1 MQRDKLIED
10 WFNGSQALQRAW
22 KARFYVQM
30 GDQKLTV
37 GQVMMLFYLAEKHP
51 VSSKQI
57 ASDMQN
63 SKSAVAQLLDS
74 LDEMQLITRH
84 HDPSDRRIMYVSL
97 SKAGSDSVKSLQ
109 ERRRAFFDE
118 VAQALTDDELAAVAL
133 AQQKM
138 IKLLQERKEEA
149 NAKNEQL

>member
-37 GQVMMLFYLAEKHP
+37 GQVMMLFYLAEKQP